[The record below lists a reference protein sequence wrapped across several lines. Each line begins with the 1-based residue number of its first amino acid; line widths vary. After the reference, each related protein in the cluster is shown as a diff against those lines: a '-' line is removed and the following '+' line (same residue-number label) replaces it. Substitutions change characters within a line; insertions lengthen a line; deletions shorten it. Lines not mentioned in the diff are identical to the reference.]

1 MALNFGQWE
10 EAGRILRNIIF
21 FLKALDC
28 HGHTIR
34 KNMGVNNSTNIDS
47 KGNEDH
53 ERKNLYHLSKFLNFG
68 EHS

>member
-1 MALNFGQWE
+1 
-10 EAGRILRNIIF
+10 
-21 FLKALDC
+21 
-28 HGHTIR
+28 
-34 KNMGVNNSTNIDS
+34 MGVNNSTNIDS